1 MSDMTISLM
10 PLSMPY
16 QGGACPCEVGLVS
29 RLFLAEY
36 CVSPDAG
43 GAMPYI
49 DLDAIDLR
57 ILGALQAD
65 GRLTNQELADQVGLS
80 PSPCLRRVRRLER
93 DGFIRTYRAVLDRE
107 SVGLGLTV
115 FVDIK
120 VEKHSRENATA
131 LQEAVAAMP
140 EVVAC
145 HMVSGSADF
154 IVEIVVSNLKAYERL
169 LTEKLLTLPMIGD
182 IRSNFALTRVKSD
195 AALPLTHL
203 KREEPGR
210 EPDC

>member
-1 MSDMTISLM
+1 
-10 PLSMPY
+10 
-16 QGGACPCEVGLVS
+16 
-29 RLFLAEY
+29 
-36 CVSPDAG
+36 
-43 GAMPYI
+43 MPYI
-49 DLDAIDLR
+49 DLDGIDLR
-57 ILGALQAD
+57 ILNALQAD

-115 FVDIK
+115 FVEIK
-120 VEKHSRENATA
+120 VEKHSRDNAQA
-131 LQEAVAAMP
+131 LQEALLGMA

-145 HMVSGSADF
+145 HMVSGTADF
-154 IVEIVVSNLKAYERL
+154 MAEIVVPNLKAYERL

-195 AALPLTHL
+195 TALPLTHL
-203 KREEPGR
+203 KREEVKR
-210 EPDC
+210 ALDC

>member
-1 MSDMTISLM
+1 MS
-10 PLSMPY
+10 Y
-16 QGGACPCEVGLVS
+16 HAGACPCEVELVEG
-29 RLFLAEY
+29 RFLAED
-36 CVSPDAG
+36 CAG
-43 GAMPYI
+43 TLSGELLPYI
-49 DLDAIDLR
+49 NLDAIDLR

-131 LQEAVAAMP
+131 LQEALAAMP

-154 IVEIVVSNLKAYERL
+154 IAEIVVSNLKAYERL
-169 LTEKLLTLPMIGD
+169 LTEKLLTLPMVGD

-195 AALPLTHL
+195 AVLPLTHL
-203 KREEPGR
+203 KREETGR

>member
-1 MSDMTISLM
+1 M
-10 PLSMPY
+10 PSW
-16 QGGACPCEVGLVS
+16 QKIACKRYYGEIL
-29 RLFLAEY
+29 
-36 CVSPDAG
+36 
-43 GAMPYI
+43 PYI
-49 DLDAIDLR
+49 NLDAIDLR
-57 ILGALQAD
+57 ILNALQAD
-65 GRLTNQELADQVGLS
+65 ARLTNQELADRIGLS

-120 VEKHSRENATA
+120 VEKHSRENAAA
-131 LQEAVAAMP
+131 LQEALAAMP

-154 IVEIVVSNLKAYERL
+154 IAEIVVSNLKAYER
-169 LTEKLLTLPMIGD
+169 LLTLPMIGD
-182 IRSNFALTRVKSD
+182 IRSNFALARVKSD

-203 KREEPGR
+203 KREGMQQ

>member
-1 MSDMTISLM
+1 
-10 PLSMPY
+10 
-16 QGGACPCEVGLVS
+16 
-29 RLFLAEY
+29 
-36 CVSPDAG
+36 
-43 GAMPYI
+43 MPYI
-49 DLDAIDLR
+49 DLDAIDLK

-93 DGFIRTYRAVLDRE
+93 DGFIRGYRAVLGRE
-107 SVGLGLTV
+107 YVGLGLTV

-131 LQEAVAAMP
+131 LQEALAAMA

-145 HMVSGSADF
+145 HMVSGTADF
-154 IVEIVVSNLKAYERL
+154 MAEIVVPNLKAYERL
-169 LTEKLLTLPMIGD
+169 LSEKLLTLPMIGD
-182 IRSNFALTRVKSD
+182 IRSNFSLSRVKSD
-195 AALPLTHL
+195 AAIPLTHL
-203 KREEPGR
+203 KRDEVKR

>member
-1 MSDMTISLM
+1 
-10 PLSMPY
+10 
-16 QGGACPCEVGLVS
+16 
-29 RLFLAEY
+29 
-36 CVSPDAG
+36 
-43 GAMPYI
+43 MPYI
-49 DLDAIDLR
+49 DLDGIDLR
-57 ILGALQAD
+57 ILNALQAD

-93 DGFIRTYRAVLDRE
+93 EGFIHTYRAVLDRE

-120 VEKHSRENATA
+120 VEKHSRDNAAA
-131 LQEAVAAMP
+131 LQEALAGMP
-140 EVVAC
+140 EVVSC
-145 HMVSGSADF
+145 HMVSGTADF
-154 IVEIVVSNLKAYERL
+154 MAEIVVPSLKAYERL

-203 KREEPGR
+203 KREPERR

>member
-1 MSDMTISLM
+1 MSLRSETCLT
-10 PLSMPY
+10 PL
-16 QGGACPCEVGLVS
+16 LS
-29 RLFLAEY
+29 RLLRRNG
-36 CVSPDAG
+36 CDDP
-43 GAMPYI
+43 MPYI

-57 ILGALQAD
+57 ILGALQTD

-131 LQEAVAAMP
+131 LQEALAAMP

-154 IVEIVVSNLKAYERL
+154 IAEIVVSNLKAYERL

-195 AALPLTHL
+195 ASLPLTHL

>member
-1 MSDMTISLM
+1 
-10 PLSMPY
+10 
-16 QGGACPCEVGLVS
+16 
-29 RLFLAEY
+29 
-36 CVSPDAG
+36 
-43 GAMPYI
+43 MPYI
-49 DLDAIDLR
+49 NLDAIDLR
-57 ILGALQAD
+57 ILNALQAD
-65 GRLTNQELADQVGLS
+65 GRLSNQQLADQVGLS

-120 VEKHSRENATA
+120 VEKHSRDNAQA
-131 LQEAVAAMP
+131 LQEALAALP
-140 EVVAC
+140 EVVSC
-145 HMVSGSADF
+145 HMVSGTADF
-154 IVEIVVSNLKAYERL
+154 IVEIVVTNLKAYERL

-195 AALPLTHL
+195 SALPLTHL
-203 KREEPGR
+203 KRDVAKR

>member
-1 MSDMTISLM
+1 
-10 PLSMPY
+10 
-16 QGGACPCEVGLVS
+16 
-29 RLFLAEY
+29 
-36 CVSPDAG
+36 
-43 GAMPYI
+43 MPYI

-57 ILGALQAD
+57 ILGALQGD
-65 GRLTNQELADQVGLS
+65 GRLSNQELADQVGLS

-131 LQEAVAAMP
+131 LQEALAALP

-154 IVEIVVSNLKAYERL
+154 MAEIVVPNLKAYERL

-195 AALPLTHL
+195 TALPLTHL
-203 KREEPGR
+203 KREPEMR